1 MGKVATVLSLNRSD
15 QDVPVYFMPTIGDN
29 DSLRGFARQRF
40 RDNHALILSA
50 EHRWYVFRG
59 LDMAVF
65 ADAGKVFPRKAQLDL
80 SHLEASWGVGFRTRI
95 RDTVI
100 MRTDVA
106 VSREGWQLIW
116 TFRDVFGI
124 GY

>member
-1 MGKVATVLSLNRSD
+1 
-15 QDVPVYFMPTIGDN
+15 MPTIGDN

-40 RDNHALILSA
+40 RDNHALSLSA
-50 EHRWYVFRG
+50 EHRWYIFRG

-65 ADAGKVFPRKAQLDL
+65 ADAGKVVARKAHLDL
-80 SHLEASWGVGFRTRI
+80 GDLEASFGVGCRTRI

-116 TFRDVFGI
+116 TFSDVFRI